1 MGLRVTVAAQ
11 LLRASMTVQG
21 HEIQAQVGDFR
32 VAFIGVALLGVL
44 ALMDVYRLPAEA
56 GESVLNRR

>member
-1 MGLRVTVAAQ
+1 VATQ

-56 GESVLNRR
+56 GESVLNRQ